1 MIDVNQ
7 AVQLIAAQ
15 AASFG
20 TETIDLSASL
30 NRILKEDWIVDRDLP
45 PFDRVTMDGI
55 AIRYAAFEKGNR
67 TFSIEGV
74 APAGAPQMTLHHD
87 AGCLEVMTGAVMPL
101 QADTVIRYEDLDL
114 QDGMV
119 TVLIEDIAKGQNIH
133 VKGIDRKAGEVIVAA
148 NTRIGAPEIGIGSSI
163 GKARVTVAALPKV
176 MIISTGDELV
186 EITRTPE
193 PYQIRRSNEYRMRTT
208 LQAQGIQADAD
219 HLPDDPAVIREKL
232 AVYLDQYDAL
242 ILSGGVSKG
251 KFDFLPEAL
260 EELGVEKLFH
270 QIQQRP
276 GKPFWFGRYQGRCTI
291 FALPGNPV
299 SSFMC
304 LQRYFVDWLNLCLGA
319 KPTPRPMAILTRDVP
334 FKPDLT
340 YFPEV
345 QLSYNDQGQILA
357 TPVIGNGSGDFSN
370 LAEAEA
376 FIELPRGKN
385 VYQAGEVYPVYI
397 YR

>member
-55 AIRYAAFEKGNR
+55 AIRYAAFEKSIR

-119 TVLIEDIAKGQNIH
+119 SVLIEDIAKGQNIH

-186 EITRTPE
+186 EITCTPE

-276 GKPFWFGRYQGRCTI
+276 GKPFWFGRYHGRCTI

-319 KPTPRPMAILTRDVP
+319 KPTTRPMAILTRDVP

>member
-1 MIDVNQ
+1 MIEVNQ
-7 AVQLIAAQ
+7 AVQIIADNV
-15 AASFG
+15 SDFG

-55 AIRYAAFEKGNR
+55 ALRFAAFEQGLR
-67 TFSIEGV
+67 SFTVEGV
-74 APAGAPQMTLHHD
+74 VAAGTPQWTLQD
-87 AGCLEVMTGAVMPL
+87 DSGCLEVMTGAVMPRD
-101 QADTVIRYEDLDL
+101 ADTVIRYEDLDIHE
-114 QDGMV
+114 GKAHI
-119 TVLIEDIAKGQNIH
+119 LIPEITKGQNIH
-133 VKGIDRKAGEVIVAA
+133 FKGSDRHAGEIIVEA

-163 GKARVTVAALPKV
+163 GKARVIVAALPRV

-186 EITRTPE
+186 GINEVPA
-193 PYQIRRSNEYRMRTT
+193 PYQIRRSNEYRMLTT
-208 LQAQGIQADAD
+208 LQAQGIQADAA
-219 HLPDDPAVIREKL
+219 HLPDDPAILREKL
-232 AVYLDQYDAL
+232 AIYLASYDVL

-251 KFDFLPEAL
+251 KFDFLPDTL
-260 EELGVEKLFH
+260 EMLGVRKLFH

-276 GKPFWFGRYQGRCTI
+276 GKPFWFGQYAERCTI

-319 KPTPRPMAILTRDVP
+319 PPIPRPLAVLTHDVP

-345 QLSYNDQGQILA
+345 RLGYNEQGQILA

-385 VYQAGEVYPVYI
+385 LYRAGEVYPVYL

>member
-1 MIDVNQ
+1 MIEVNQ
-7 AVQLIAAQ
+7 AVKIIAAS
-15 AASFG
+15 ASGFG

-30 NRILKEDWIVDRDLP
+30 NRTLKEDWIVDRALP

-55 AIRYAAFEKGNR
+55 AIRFAAFEQGLR
-67 TFSIEGV
+67 TFTIEGV
-74 APAGAPQMTLHHD
+74 VAAGTPQQVLQHD
-87 AGCLEVMTGAVMPL
+87 SGCLEVMTGAVMPRD
-101 QADTVIRYEDLDL
+101 ADTVIRYEDLDIG
-114 QDGMV
+114 DGEARILV
-119 TVLIEDIAKGQNIH
+119 PEIVKGQNIH
-133 VKGIDRKAGEVIVAA
+133 FRGSDRNAGEIIVAS

-163 GKARVTVAALPKV
+163 GKARVIVATLPKV
-176 MIISTGDELV
+176 MIVSTGDELV
-186 EITRTPE
+186 GINEVPA
-193 PYQIRRSNEYRMRTT
+193 PYQIRRSNEYRMLTS
-208 LQAQGIQADAD
+208 LQAQGIHADAD
-219 HLPDDPAVIREKL
+219 HLPDDLEILRDKL
-232 AVYLDQYDAL
+232 ASYLANYDVL

-251 KFDFLPEAL
+251 KFDFLPETL
-260 EELGVEKLFH
+260 ELLGVRKLFH

-276 GKPFWFGRYQGRCTI
+276 GKPFWFGRYANRCTI

-304 LQRYFVDWLNLCLGA
+304 LQRYFLDWLNLCLEA
-319 KPTPRPMAILTRDVP
+319 PPIPRPLAVLTHDVP

-345 QLSYNDQGQILA
+345 RLSYSAQGQILA

-385 VYQAGEVYPVYI
+385 LYRAGEVYPVYL

>member
-55 AIRYAAFEKGNR
+55 AIRYAAFEKGIR

-119 TVLIEDIAKGQNIH
+119 SVLIEDIAKGQNIH

-186 EITRTPE
+186 EITCTPE

-319 KPTPRPMAILTRDVP
+319 KPIPRPMAILTRDVP

>member
-1 MIDVNQ
+1 MIEVNQ
-7 AVQLIAAQ
+7 AVQILAAN
-15 AASFG
+15 ASSFG
-20 TETIDLSASL
+20 TEKIDLSASL

-55 AIRYAAFEKGNR
+55 AIRFAAFEQGLR
-67 TFSIEGV
+67 TFTIEGV
-74 APAGAPQMTLHHD
+74 VPAGTPQWTLKD
-87 AGCLEVMTGAVMPL
+87 DTGCLEVMTGAVMPCD
-101 QADTVIRYEDLDL
+101 ADTVIRYEDLDI
-114 QDGMV
+114 QEGKASI
-119 TVLIEDIAKGQNIH
+119 LIPEIVKGQNIH
-133 VKGIDRKAGEVIVAA
+133 FRGSDRHAGETIVAA

-163 GKARVTVAALPKV
+163 GKARVAVAVLPKV
-176 MIISTGDELV
+176 MIVSTGDELV
-186 EITRTPE
+186 GIDEVPA
-193 PYQIRRSNEYRMRTT
+193 PYQIRRSNEYRMLTT
-208 LQAQGIQADAD
+208 LQAQGIHADAY
-219 HLPDDPAVIREKL
+219 HLPDDPAILQEKL
-232 AVYLDQYDAL
+232 ANYLATYDVL

-251 KFDFLPEAL
+251 KFDYLPDTL
-260 EELGVEKLFH
+260 ETLGVRKLFH

-276 GKPFWFGRYQGRCTI
+276 GKPFWFGRYAERCTI

-304 LQRYFVDWLNLCLGA
+304 LQRYFLDWLNACLGA
-319 KPTPRPMAILTRDVP
+319 PPIRRPMAILTQDVP

-345 QLSYNDQGQILA
+345 RLGYNAQGQILA

-385 VYQAGEVYPVYI
+385 LYRAGEVYPVYL

>member
-1 MIDVNQ
+1 MIDVTQ
-7 AVQLIAAQ
+7 AVQIIAAQ
-15 AASFG
+15 ASGFG
-20 TETIDLSASL
+20 TETIQLSASL
-30 NRILKEDWIVDRDLP
+30 HRITKEDWIADRDLP

-55 AIRYAAFEKGNR
+55 AIRYAAFEKGIR
-67 TFSIEGV
+67 SFPIEGV
-74 APAGAPQMTLHHD
+74 APAGAPQMALQEEG
-87 AGCLEVMTGAVMPL
+87 GCLEVMTGAVMPL
-101 QADTVIRYEDLDL
+101 QADTVIRYEDLDIN
-114 QDGMV
+114 DGMA
-119 TVLIEDIAKGQNIH
+119 TVLIEDIAIGQNIH
-133 VKGIDRKAGEVIVAA
+133 LKGIDSKAGEVIVPA

-163 GKARVTVAALPKV
+163 GKDRVAVAALPKV

-193 PYQIRRSNEYRMRTT
+193 PYQIRRSNEYRMLTT

-219 HLPDDPAVIREKL
+219 HLPDDPAIIREKL
-232 AVYLDQYDAL
+232 AVYLSQYDAL

-276 GKPFWFGRYQGRCTI
+276 GKPFWFGKYQDRCTI

-304 LQRYFVDWLNLCLGA
+304 LQRYFVDWLNLCLGTS
-319 KPTPRPMAILTRDVP
+319 PIPRPMAILTRDVP

-345 QLSYNDQGQILA
+345 KLSYNEKGQILA
-357 TPVIGNGSGDFSN
+357 TPMIGNGSGDFSN

-385 VYQAGEVYPVYI
+385 IYQAGEVYPVYL

>member
-1 MIDVNQ
+1 MIEVNQ
-7 AVQLIAAQ
+7 AVQILAAN
-15 AASFG
+15 ASSFG
-20 TETIDLSASL
+20 TEKIDLSASL

-55 AIRYAAFEKGNR
+55 AIRFAAFEQGLR
-67 TFSIEGV
+67 TFTIEGV
-74 APAGAPQMTLHHD
+74 VPAGTPQWTLKD
-87 AGCLEVMTGAVMPL
+87 DTGCLEVMTGAVMPCD
-101 QADTVIRYEDLDL
+101 ADTVIRYEDLDI
-114 QDGMV
+114 QEGKASI
-119 TVLIEDIAKGQNIH
+119 LIPEIVKGQNIH
-133 VKGIDRKAGEVIVAA
+133 FRGSDRHAGETIVAA

-163 GKARVTVAALPKV
+163 GKARVAVAVLPKV
-176 MIISTGDELV
+176 MIVSTGDELV
-186 EITRTPE
+186 GIDEVPA
-193 PYQIRRSNEYRMRTT
+193 PYQIRRSNEYRMLTT
-208 LQAQGIQADAD
+208 LQAQGIHADAD
-219 HLPDDPAVIREKL
+219 HLPDDPAILQEKL
-232 AVYLDQYDAL
+232 ANYLATYDVL

-251 KFDFLPEAL
+251 KFDYLPDTL
-260 EELGVEKLFH
+260 ETLGVRKLFH

-276 GKPFWFGRYQGRCTI
+276 GKPFWFGRYAERCTI

-304 LQRYFVDWLNLCLGA
+304 LQRYFLDWLNACLGA
-319 KPTPRPMAILTRDVP
+319 PPIRRPMAILTQDVP

-345 QLSYNDQGQILA
+345 RLGYNAQGQILA

-385 VYQAGEVYPVYI
+385 LYRAGEVYPVYL

>member
-1 MIDVNQ
+1 MIEVNQ
-7 AVQLIAAQ
+7 AVQILAAN
-15 AASFG
+15 ASSFG
-20 TETIDLSASL
+20 TEKIDLSASL

-55 AIRYAAFEKGNR
+55 AIRFAAFEQGLQ
-67 TFSIEGV
+67 TFTIEGIV
-74 APAGAPQMTLHHD
+74 PAGTPQWTLKD
-87 AGCLEVMTGAVMPL
+87 DTGCLEVMTGAVMPCD
-101 QADTVIRYEDLDL
+101 ADTVIRYEDLDI
-114 QDGMV
+114 QEGKARI
-119 TVLIEDIAKGQNIH
+119 LIPEIVKGQNIH
-133 VKGIDRKAGEVIVAA
+133 FRRSDRHAGETIVAA

-176 MIISTGDELV
+176 MIVSTGDELV
-186 EITRTPE
+186 GIDEVPA
-193 PYQIRRSNEYRMRTT
+193 PYQIRRSNEYRMLTT
-208 LQAQGIQADAD
+208 LQAQGIHADAD
-219 HLPDDPAVIREKL
+219 HLPDDPAILQEKL
-232 AVYLDQYDAL
+232 ADYLTTYDVL

-251 KFDFLPEAL
+251 KFDFLPDTL
-260 EELGVEKLFH
+260 EKLGVRKLFH

-276 GKPFWFGRYQGRCTI
+276 GKPFWFGRYADRCTI

-304 LQRYFVDWLNLCLGA
+304 LQRYFLDWLNVCLGA
-319 KPTPRPMAILTRDVP
+319 PPIRRPMAVLTQDVP

-345 QLSYNDQGQILA
+345 RLGYNAQGQILA

-385 VYQAGEVYPVYI
+385 LYRAGEVYPVYL